1 MEVIPQHQNLESV
14 INSLIESDDL
24 TVDEK
29 YDELLKF
36 IPEPLKQIEKET
48 MRTVHTGHFNKF
60 KVVGNP
66 NENIPSAFIDLK
78 SQYDSKLTIDSEYI
92 DNLIKSIGGSDGQRI
107 FVKGAQNDPTELY
120 IRLLQYLPSLAKK
133 FELKILEEIKCQENE
148 TSKLSSDKYVEQKE
162 NDEYTIRIPSE
173 ILQSG
178 DLNYMD
184 SGNELQSSNNS
195 IENLILNGFVEKK
208 VISERSKNCNKE
220 NNMEWNL
227 TKYSKPSDF
236 IFVQLQ
242 IFESK
247 FIDKILTYNKLS
259 KANIKIVL
267 NESLNIQGQDYELSG
282 MIFHVGANSADSGHY
297 ISKVK
302 KGSQWYTI
310 DDGEVILEELSFSY
324 LENAPYILFY
334 KKNTD
339 SSSDTIP
346 TGITNFGNT
355 CYINSLIQNLMN
367 LNLSEDVF
375 LPITSFDPA
384 SDEEIDQKQVVVT
397 KKIEQVDNKIEQKQ
411 VVPLELNELKTK
423 PKKAKQKGKEKKVL
437 TVPLEFSK
445 PEEQKPSLKLM
456 ITNLTKENPTNSK
469 ITLDEKNIVSI
480 DDTKK
485 YKIEDNFSFKSLKQI
500 TETDIDKTYQRVF
513 NSPKAIEY
521 LINEGYLTKVN

>member
-1 MEVIPQHQNLESV
+1 MYKYIYMEVIPQHQNLESV

-184 SGNELQSSNNS
+184 SGNELQSSENS

-282 MIFHVGANSADSGHY
+282 MIFHVGGDNPNTGHY

-310 DDGEVILEELSFSY
+310 DDLIFPKVVAEELSFSFGN
-324 LENAPYILFY
+324 NAPYILFY
-334 KKNTD
+334 KKKTY
-339 SSSDTIP
+339 SSSNIVP
-346 TGITNFGNT
+346 TAIKNFGNT

-367 LNLSEDVF
+367 LNLSEDDY
-375 LPITSFDPA
+375 LPISEFDPK
-384 SDEEIDQKQVVVT
+384 SDEEI
-397 KKIEQVDNKIEQKQ
+397 EQKQ
-411 VVPLELNELKTK
+411 IEVKVP
-423 PKKAKQKGKEKKVL
+423 AH
-437 TVPLEFSK
+437 TVPLIFNN
-445 PEEQKPSLKLM
+445 PENDQKVKEQTVKKKQIPLKLK
-456 ITNLTKENPTNSK
+456 ITNLTKENSTEFK
-469 ITLDEKNIVSI
+469 ITLNGNIVSI
-480 DDTKK
+480 DDTEK
-485 YKIEDNFSFKSLKQI
+485 YKIEDLTKFQKLKQI
-500 TETDIDKTYQRVF
+500 TETNIDKTYQRVF
-513 NSPKAIEY
+513 NSPKAIEV
-521 LINEGYLTKVN
+521 LIEEGILVQIK